1 MSFVL
6 GTDKR
11 LILVGLIFGSDQME
25 CQALKNIA
33 SALGG
38 KGLINQ
44 VAEQKK

>member
-1 MSFVL
+1 MRCDV
-6 GTDKR
+6 DDVDDP
-11 LILVGLIFGSDQME
+11 IQME

-33 SALGG
+33 SALAG